1 MKTYEE
7 LEEELAYFKQALK
20 VEQSE
25 NRLAKLSKAFGF
37 TPSQAKLA
45 LALYDRAG
53 KVLTKEFALEVL
65 YPNPDEAAKRKIVD
79 VIVCKIRTKLIYYC
93 GNQKPIDTV
102 WGRGFQMSPAGIAV
116 FAKALGEAPHSTAQ
130 QPPPDSMP
138 AVQEQD
144 DAYELKEALRALV
157 TLKAQADIGCVPPPT
172 KEQWAKAWGVAEEL
186 VRVEP

>member
-37 TPSQAKLA
+37 TPYEAKLA

-53 KVLTKEFALEVL
+53 KILTKEFALETL
-65 YPNPDEAAKRKIVD
+65 YPDPDEAAFQKIVD
-79 VIVCKIRTKLIYYC
+79 VFICKIRTKLIYYC

-102 WGRGFQMSPAGIAV
+102 WGRGYQMSPAGMAI
-116 FAKALGEAPHSTAQ
+116 FAQALDEAPPSA
-130 QPPPDSMP
+130 
-138 AVQEQD
+138 A
-144 DAYELKEALRALV
+144 
-157 TLKAQADIGCVPPPT
+157 
-172 KEQWAKAWGVAEEL
+172 
-186 VRVEP
+186 